1 MAESVIGIGCLTLG
15 SGLLIY
21 TSCNIIQNY
30 NNKYKKSSEL
40 REELKIKYKE
50 LSIKQ
55 EELYNL
61 RNKAREKHI
70 FITKFIDEI
79 PELSYYEAKQ
89 LKKKLPNIYNDW
101 MSNLEEEQSKYI
113 YDLSNEVR
121 EYSNVRYKLL
131 ASL

>member
-1 MAESVIGIGCLTLG
+1 MA
-15 SGLLIY
+15 GLLIY

-30 NNKYKKSSEL
+30 NKSL
-40 REELKIKYKE
+40 ELKELEIKYKE

-61 RNKAREKHI
+61 RNKAREKRI

-89 LKKKLPNIYNDW
+89 LKKKLPDIYNDW
-101 MSNLEEEQSKYI
+101 TSNLEEEQSKYI